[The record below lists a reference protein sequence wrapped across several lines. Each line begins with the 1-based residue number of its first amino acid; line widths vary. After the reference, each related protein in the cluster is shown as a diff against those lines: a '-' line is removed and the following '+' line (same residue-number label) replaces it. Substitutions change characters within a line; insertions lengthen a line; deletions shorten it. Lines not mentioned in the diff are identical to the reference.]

1 MKSFSIFGFNIT
13 RGKKQEMPE
22 PQHTVDAELNDL
34 SRMWDITDDRRTV
47 YQDID
52 RIAEGDEYGA
62 EAIDALTSD
71 ILPVKNFHD
80 DYILTECDDENLK
93 KNVRRILDVSSIRSQ
108 LRNIIHYF
116 LRYNNRQAEFLVYPS
131 KKFAGIKEI
140 PQTWSVYRN
149 IDTHGL
155 LKGGD
160 PKSGKINTCAYDQR
174 DDAGGFKAGFYPYQ
188 IIHWR
193 SVPYDKDG
201 NGIPFLKAARHNW
214 LKMAFTE
221 DATRRARIVRAYMKF
236 AHFIPIGTNAT
247 PEQRKKRI
255 DDYKKSILKKE
266 ITYMENGAMKR
277 KFIANPVEVETDFF
291 FLVDE
296 NTKGDLKSFDP
307 ANAQLQNMTDMQY
320 FLNRFF
326 ARLKVP
332 KMRLANEGDVRAKA
346 TAGEINTSYAA
357 TVTGYQIDILI
368 GIYDMVNRALF
379 LDGIISDIDERMK
392 YKLIL
397 PSAFVK
403 DDLTRARI
411 EQLESLIVKNYV
423 GSHAFSRDTMR
434 QVYGDMSD
442 KESAEEQERV
452 ENEMD
457 LFPAPARGLMAS
469 DVIPPEQIM
478 REITALRKEV
488 SDNGGHSN
496 RLAYRR

>member
-1 MKSFSIFGFNIT
+1 
-13 RGKKQEMPE
+13 
-22 PQHTVDAELNDL
+22 
-34 SRMWDITDDRRTV
+34 
-47 YQDID
+47 
-52 RIAEGDEYGA
+52 
-62 EAIDALTSD
+62 
-71 ILPVKNFHD
+71 
-80 DYILTECDDENLK
+80 
-93 KNVRRILDVSSIRSQ
+93 
-108 LRNIIHYF
+108 
-116 LRYNNRQAEFLVYPS
+116 
-131 KKFAGIKEI
+131 
-140 PQTWSVYRN
+140 
-149 IDTHGL
+149 
-155 LKGGD
+155 
-160 PKSGKINTCAYDQR
+160 
-174 DDAGGFKAGFYPYQ
+174 
-188 IIHWR
+188 
-193 SVPYDKDG
+193 
-201 NGIPFLKAARHNW
+201 
-214 LKMAFTE
+214 
-221 DATRRARIVRAYMKF
+221 
-236 AHFIPIGTNAT
+236 
-247 PEQRKKRI
+247 
-255 DDYKKSILKKE
+255 
-266 ITYMENGAMKR
+266 MENGAMKR